1 MNIINKIINVID
13 RANERV
19 GSVTAWLSLILVLV
33 VCYDVFTRYFL
44 KVSSV
49 AVQELEWHLFSIL
62 FLLSAG
68 YTLKNDG
75 HVRVD
80 VIYSKL
86 SKKKKAIINI
96 IGSLLLLL
104 PFCLMVIFT
113 SKNFVYS
120 SFQIMETSPDPGGL
134 PARFV
139 LKSFLPIS
147 FLFLF
152 LQGIGLFLKSFVT
165 LKEKITPG

>member
-1 MNIINKIINVID
+1 MNIINYITNVID
-13 RANERV
+13 AFNDKIGRAT
-19 GSVTAWLSLILVLV
+19 SWLSLILVLV

-49 AVQELEWHLFSIL
+49 GVQELEWHLFSVL
-62 FLLSAG
+62 FMLSAA

-80 VIYSKL
+80 IIYSRLNEKN
-86 SKKKKAIINI
+86 KAIVNI
-96 IGSLLLLL
+96 IGSFLLLA
-104 PFCLMVIFT
+104 PFCLMVIFA

-120 SFQIMETSPDPGGL
+120 SFQILETSPDPGGL

-152 LQGIGLFLKSFVT
+152 LQGISLFLKSFIT
-165 LKEKITPG
+165 LKEKTKSD

>member
-1 MNIINKIINVID
+1 MNIIINIID
-13 RANERV
+13 TANEKIGRAV
-19 GSVTAWLSLILVLV
+19 SWLSFTLVLV

-49 AVQELEWHLFSIL
+49 AVQELEWHLFSVL
-62 FLLSAG
+62 FLLSAA
-68 YTLKNDG
+68 YTLKHDD

-80 VIYSKL
+80 IFYSKL
-86 SKKKKAIINI
+86 NERNKAIVNI
-96 IGSLLLLL
+96 IGSLLLLI

-120 SFQIMETSPDPGGL
+120 SFQISEISPDPGGL

-139 LKSFLPIS
+139 LKSFVPVS
-147 FLFLF
+147 FIFLF

-165 LKEKITPG
+165 LKKKTKPD